1 MSARR
6 RAVSREGIDAEKY
19 KTFNFLVAERTKFQE
34 HELLVSLLNFL
45 FSELYF
51 VFKKLPTF
59 QSRSLIQ
66 PMTK

>member
-1 MSARR
+1 MRKNTKHS
-6 RAVSREGIDAEKY
+6 I
-19 KTFNFLVAERTKFQE
+19 LAERTKFQE
-34 HELLVSLLNFL
+34 HELLVSHLNFL

-66 PMTK
+66 PITK